1 MAESSGDKELKG
13 YIFKNYR
20 GQFGR
25 CLWPGQSNCPAPV
38 IKAHSIQRRGTLESL
53 AENGHVVMPDLV
65 LKGDEPPELRFAE
78 VGLKA
83 ASTFTGLCSY
93 HDNKLFEPI
102 DDAPLDFD
110 DRGQMFLLAYRSV
123 LKEAHASMRA
133 ANKVQGTYDK
143 AVRLGLSDPEKVTP
157 EMLLATERIVAAY
170 DRYVFK
176 LRYDEAYLNGHFE
189 TVEHAVLDL
198 DAPVPSLA
206 ASTMFSMRR
215 VGKDEAFVSLNTF
228 PHDGRHV
235 LVLSYLAEHERFVE
249 PLFSRIKTTFSV
261 GRLKAVSRLVVERC
275 ENFALRPS
283 LYRSFT
289 EAQRAAIRNFF
300 LITLRDPS
308 PGGRDDN
315 IDLFE
320 RVS

>member
-1 MAESSGDKELKG
+1 VAESPADKELKG
-13 YIFKNYR
+13 YVFKNYR
-20 GQFGR
+20 KQFGR

-38 IKAHSIQRRGTLESL
+38 IRAHSIQRRGTLEGL
-53 AENGHVVMPDLV
+53 AENGHVVMPDV
-65 LKGDEPPELRFAE
+65 TLKGDDPPEVRFAE
-78 VGLKA
+78 VGLKV

-102 DDAPLDFD
+102 DDERLDFGN
-110 DRGQMFLLAYRSV
+110 RGQTFLLAYRSV

-133 ANKVQGTYDK
+133 ANKVQGVYDK
-143 AVRLGLSDPEKVTP
+143 AVRLGLSDPEEMTP
-157 EMLLATERIVAAY
+157 EMLLATYRIMAAY
-170 DRYVFK
+170 DRYIFK
-176 LRYDEAYLNGHFE
+176 FRYDEAYLNGDFE
-189 TVEHAVLDL
+189 TVEHAVFDL

-215 VGKDEAFVSLNTF
+215 VGRDEAFVALNIF

-249 PLFSRIKTTFSV
+249 PLVSQIKTTFGA
-261 GRLKAVSRLVVERC
+261 GRLKAASRLVVERC
-275 ENFALRPS
+275 ENFVLRPG

-289 EAQRAAIRNFF
+289 EAQRTAIRELF
-300 LITLRDPS
+300 LRTLNGPA
-308 PGGRDDN
+308 PGGRDDR
-315 IDLFE
+315 IDLFG